1 MSFDEWMGEQ
11 GIARST
17 GRKWMQNYRAIIACD
32 LPHDIL
38 DRIRWTKLNL
48 IVSRLEPGNDENNSA
63 WVERAEKS
71 TRRDLEETVKAAQG
85 KPKPVELKIC
95 VSEIQIP
102 VDQHKAYFDKLAKF
116 KTATGAAND
125 SEAVLKLVDQ
135 ADALLE
141 GFRPGVMQRLG
152 LDHATLADRY
162 PKLIYCSISGFGNT
176 GPDAAKGGFDLVAQG
191 VSGLMSITGEADGE
205 PQKVGIA
212 VSDIGAGMWAA
223 FAVMT
228 ALHHRE
234 RTGEGQYIDISML
247 DAQIAWLTYQ
257 AAYYFA
263 NNEPP
268 KRLGAAHPTLVPYQA
283 FMSQD
288 GKYVNVAVGSERIW
302 ERFCKGIDRA
312 DLKTNPEFTLNG
324 DRVRNRA
331 TLVPLLQEYFLTKP
345 ASHWVDV
352 LQAVNVPAGP
362 INDLADVFSDPQ
374 VLHRQML
381 LEMPHPTLKSIKQTG
396 LPLKFS
402 VTPGGLDRHPP
413 LLGEHNQEILKD
425 LGYSAAAVERLA
437 EKSII

>member
-1 MSFDEWMGEQ
+1 MKALQDIRVLDLTRALAGPFCTLMLGDYGADVVKIELPG
-11 GIARST
+11 T
-17 GRKWMQNYRAIIACD
+17 GD
-32 LPHDIL
+32 D
-38 DRIRWTKLNL
+38 
-48 IVSRLEPGNDENNSA
+48 
-63 WVERAEKS
+63 
-71 TRRDLEETVKAAQG
+71 TRRWGPPFIGEE
-85 KPKPVELKIC
+85 
-95 VSEIQIP
+95 S
-102 VDQHKAYFDKLAKF
+102 AYFLSINRNKRSLTLNF
-116 KTATGAAND
+116 KEP
-125 SEAVLKLVDQ
+125 EAIEIFLRLVEK
-135 ADALLE
+135 ADVVVE
-141 GFRPGVMQRLG
+141 NFTPGVMGRFG
-152 LDHATLADRY
+152 LDY
-162 PKLIYCSISGFGNT
+162 PAVKSANPQIVYCSISGFGQD
-176 GPDAAKGGFDLVAQG
+176 GPYQNRPAYDQIMQG

-257 AAYYFA
+257 AAYFFA
-263 NNEPP
+263 NDEPP
-268 KRLGAAHPTLVPYQA
+268 QRLGAAHPTLVPYQA

-302 ERFCKGIDRA
+302 ERFCEGIDWV

-345 ASHWVDV
+345 ASHWLEV

-402 VTPGGLDRHPP
+402 ATPGGLDRHPP
-413 LLGEHNQEILKD
+413 LLGEHNREILED
-425 LGYSAAAVERLA
+425 LGYSAAAVERLV